1 MFPVLFVCALVQ
13 AHDACKHDQG
23 FVVACGERGGG
34 RGAQAA
40 APSAGARDNV
50 VALLL
55 QSSLAGFSGLVMRT

>member
-1 MFPVLFVCALVQ
+1 MFPVLFVRALVQ

-40 APSAGARDNV
+40 ASSAGARDV
-50 VALLL
+50 GGKALNPRWLD
-55 QSSLAGFSGLVMRT
+55 SAGR

>member
-1 MFPVLFVCALVQ
+1 MFPVLFVRALVQ

-40 APSAGARDNV
+40 APSAGARDGGGK
-50 VALLL
+50 ALNPRPPD
-55 QSSLAGFSGLVMRT
+55 SAGR

>member
-1 MFPVLFVCALVQ
+1 MFPVLFVRALVQ

-23 FVVACGERGGG
+23 FIVACGERGGG

-40 APSAGARDNV
+40 ASSAAARDNV

-55 QSSLAGFSGLVMRT
+55 QSSLAGFSGKVMRT

>member
-1 MFPVLFVCALVQ
+1 MFPVLFVRALVQ

-23 FVVACGERGGG
+23 FIVACGERGGG

-40 APSAGARDNV
+40 ASSAAARDNV